1 MLCISIVPTGLV
13 LNLTHNPGTKVPGY
27 FRGVP
32 TGRKMAPLQRPEG
45 PAVNRPGLTAGI
57 GIAGRWSAEAAA
69 LSTCDAGL

>member
-1 MLCISIVPTGLV
+1 
-13 LNLTHNPGTKVPGY
+13 
-27 FRGVP
+27 
-32 TGRKMAPLQRPEG
+32 MAPLQRPEG